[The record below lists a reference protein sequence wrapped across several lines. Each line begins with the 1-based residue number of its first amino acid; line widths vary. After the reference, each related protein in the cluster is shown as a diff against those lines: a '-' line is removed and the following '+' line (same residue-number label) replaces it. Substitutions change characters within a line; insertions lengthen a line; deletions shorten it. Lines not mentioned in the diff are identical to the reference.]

1 MTDIAAEIRDILVF
15 HLGVEEGL
23 LTDDAR
29 LADDLG
35 ADRLDLVEIAMS
47 CEERFDV
54 DIPNHVAAG
63 LATVGDAVHFVQAQ
77 LARSTGA
84 GAVRRPV
91 GPRFLVGEA
100 LQACARLARRRSADR
115 DVLETRSSSVPAA
128 TRASSRGMAMRAI
141 LILAVA
147 GLVALV
153 LQPAGAAAESGY
165 AAVWRPGSGAQW
177 WRSGMTAD
185 EFKAQDKTYFDQGLR
200 IKSLAVRGG
209 RFTAVWQPGSGAQWV
224 RWGMTPDEFKAQD
237 QTYFN
242 QGLRI
247 TALEIDGGRFAAVW
261 RPGSGAQ
268 WVRWGMTVDEFKAQ
282 DQTYFN
288 QGLRIGV
295 LEIDNGRFAVVWRPG
310 SGAQWWRAG
319 MTGAELEAQDQAY
332 FGQGLRLTAMAL
344 ENSRYA
350 AVWQPGSGAQWVSHS
365 RCLVDFKTEDTAH
378 FGQGLRLGF
387 IELEDKAAGAWR
399 YPWKSGDART
409 VAQGNNNAAGSH
421 NGSQAYA
428 FDFTM
433 PVGTQIRAA
442 RGGTVEWLQENLTK
456 TYDPSQPTTASNTPF
471 PNGSLQNWG
480 NAVRLRHPGG
490 LTSWY
495 FHIQPNGVT
504 VKVGDTVQRGQ
515 PIANS
520 GNIGRTSGPHLHF
533 QVQADSTNW
542 GQSVPIAFG
551 DCEVPAGG
559 ATVTSD
565 NANSNFP

>member
-1 MTDIAAEIRDILVF
+1 MTDFAAEIRDILVF

-63 LATVGDAVHFVQAQ
+63 LATVGDAVRFVQAQ

-128 TRASSRGMAMRAI
+128 TRAGSRGMAMRAI

-153 LQPAGAAAESGY
+153 LQPAGAAAEFGY

-282 DQTYFN
+282 DQSYFN

-399 YPWKSGDART
+399 YPWKSGDTRN
-409 VAQGNNNAAGSH
+409 VAQGNNNAAGR
-421 NGSQAYA
+421 
-428 FDFTM
+428 TM
-433 PVGTQIRAA
+433 
-442 RGGTVEWLQENLTK
+442 
-456 TYDPSQPTTASNTPF
+456 
-471 PNGSLQNWG
+471 
-480 NAVRLRHPGG
+480 AVRPMPS
-490 LTSWY
+490 TS
-495 FHIQPNGVT
+495 PCPSAPRSAPPAAAPSNGC
-504 VKVGDTVQRGQ
+504 RR
-515 PIANS
+515 I
-520 GNIGRTSGPHLHF
+520 
-533 QVQADSTNW
+533 
-542 GQSVPIAFG
+542 
-551 DCEVPAGG
+551 
-559 ATVTSD
+559 
-565 NANSNFP
+565 

>member
-35 ADRLDLVEIAMS
+35 ADRLDLVEIVMS

-153 LQPAGAAAESGY
+153 LQPAGAAAESG
-165 AAVWRPGSGAQW
+165 S
-177 WRSGMTAD
+177 
-185 EFKAQDKTYFDQGLR
+185 
-200 IKSLAVRGG
+200 
-209 RFTAVWQPGSGAQWV
+209 
-224 RWGMTPDEFKAQD
+224 
-237 QTYFN
+237 
-242 QGLRI
+242 
-247 TALEIDGGRFAAVW
+247 
-261 RPGSGAQ
+261 
-268 WVRWGMTVDEFKAQ
+268 
-282 DQTYFN
+282 
-288 QGLRIGV
+288 
-295 LEIDNGRFAVVWRPG
+295 
-310 SGAQWWRAG
+310 
-319 MTGAELEAQDQAY
+319 
-332 FGQGLRLTAMAL
+332 
-344 ENSRYA
+344 
-350 AVWQPGSGAQWVSHS
+350 
-365 RCLVDFKTEDTAH
+365 
-378 FGQGLRLGF
+378 
-387 IELEDKAAGAWR
+387 
-399 YPWKSGDART
+399 
-409 VAQGNNNAAGSH
+409 
-421 NGSQAYA
+421 
-428 FDFTM
+428 
-433 PVGTQIRAA
+433 
-442 RGGTVEWLQENLTK
+442 
-456 TYDPSQPTTASNTPF
+456 
-471 PNGSLQNWG
+471 
-480 NAVRLRHPGG
+480 
-490 LTSWY
+490 
-495 FHIQPNGVT
+495 
-504 VKVGDTVQRGQ
+504 
-515 PIANS
+515 
-520 GNIGRTSGPHLHF
+520 IGRTSGPHLHF